1 MKQQSSYYG
10 GFFWVAATSFIV
22 PLFVAYAAFSKL
34 TPTTKPTPTPD
45 ASGVDNLVW
54 DYLLRTY
61 VDNGLVD
68 YDGMAKDYLFTTYLR
83 QLAGADPSKLESRE
97 EQLALHCNAYNALVI
112 NGVIKHK
119 IHRNERNVL
128 NYAPKDISAQ
138 VEKLDKEIEML
149 KRTPNS
155 EPLAIAQLMQKA
167 DALRTQ
173 TQFFKIEE
181 HYFANQTMSLD
192 HLEHEVIRPTFKE
205 PRIHV
210 ALVCAAKSC
219 PAIRGEAYVGERL
232 ATQLEDQARQF
243 ANNPTYVDYDPVEG
257 VVRLSPILKWYSEDW
272 DASGG
277 YLNWVAERVETDS
290 VKQQIVAAA
299 AKQTKV
305 AFNSYDWTLNSQA
318 GGVGAGHGKSAGFG
332 SGSVPNE

>member
-1 MKQQSSYYG
+1 MKKQSSYYG
-10 GFFWVAATSFIV
+10 AFFWVAATSFIV

-34 TPTTKPTPTPD
+34 TPTTKPTSAPD
-45 ASGVDNLVW
+45 ASGVDNLIW
-54 DYLLRTY
+54 DYLLRNY

-83 QLAGADPSKLESRE
+83 QLAGADPSKLATPE
-97 EQLALHCNAYNALVI
+97 EKLALHCNAYNALVI

-128 NYAPKDISAQ
+128 NYAPKDISDQ
-138 VEKLDKEIEML
+138 VAKLDKEIEML

-155 EPLAIAQLMQKA
+155 DPLTIVQLTQKA
-167 DALRTQ
+167 DLLRSQ
-173 TQFFKIEE
+173 TQFFKIKE

-192 HLEHEVIRPTFKE
+192 ELEHKIIRPTFKE

-219 PAIRGEAYVGERL
+219 PAIRGEAYVGARL
-232 ATQLEDQARQF
+232 DTQLEDQARQF
-243 ANNPTYVDYDPVEG
+243 ANNPTYVDYDPVAS

-277 YLNWVAERVETDS
+277 YLSWLAKRVNNENTK
-290 VKQQIVAAA
+290 KQIDAAA
-299 AKQTKV
+299 SKQTKV
-305 AFNSYDWTLNSQA
+305 AFNGYDWTLNSQA
-318 GGVGAGHGKSAGFG
+318 GGGSSGHGKGSGFG